1 MKNIRHKTVYF
12 LGIGGIGMSA
22 LAKFYVEHEAN
33 VYGYDLTPSHITDE
47 LTKQGVKI
55 HFEDNP
61 SLLPPKIDLAIYT
74 PAIPKNHK
82 EYNFLKKQNVKLLKR
97 AQILGEI
104 SEEFNTIAI
113 AGTHG
118 KTTTTAICAQIFKA
132 AGHKINAF
140 IGGIA
145 NNFKSNCFFENKAQ
159 FLIVEADEFDRSFL
173 TLSPNTAI
181 ITSMDADHLDI
192 YNNTENLISSFYD
205 FIEKIKPG
213 GTLIYHVSLKVP
225 ETHRINTLSYSVN
238 NSEADIYASNISYRQ
253 ASYTFDLHF
262 KDKIFKNL
270 KFNFSGHHNLENAIA
285 ACGALLLQNRIS
297 EIELSNALSSFQGVH
312 RRFEIVFDSEKTTL
326 IDDYAHHPTEIRN
339 CLSSIKAKY
348 PDKKI
353 TVVFQPHLFSRT
365 QNFADDFAKAL
376 SAADRIILL
385 NIYPAR
391 EEPIKGID
399 SQFLLDKI
407 QSSDKKLVNDAQLAD
422 QFKDNSHQVIV
433 MMGAGNIDRLV
444 PLVKKQLETNSTL

>member
-1 MKNIRHKTVYF
+1 MKDIRHKTIYL

-22 LAKFYVEHEAN
+22 LAKFYVEHKAN

-47 LTKQGVKI
+47 LTKLGVTI

-82 EYNFLKKQNVKLLKR
+82 ELHFLKNQNTKLFKR
-97 AQILGEI
+97 SQILGEI
-104 SEEFNTIAI
+104 SNDFNTIAI

-132 AGHKINAF
+132 SSYKINAF

-145 NNFKSNCFFENKAQ
+145 NNFKSNCYFENKAQ

-173 TLSPNTAI
+173 TLNPNTAI

-192 YNNTENLISSFYD
+192 YSNTENLISSFYD
-205 FIEKIKPG
+205 FIDRIKPG
-213 GTLIYHVSLKVP
+213 GTLIYHVSLQIPKSN
-225 ETHRINTLSYSVN
+225 RITTLSYSIN
-238 NSEADIYASNISYRQ
+238 NAEADIYASNITNHQ

-262 KDKIFKNL
+262 KDKVFNNIR
-270 KFNFSGHHNLENAIA
+270 FNFPGRHNLENAIA
-285 ACGALLLQNRIS
+285 ACGALLVQNEIS
-297 EIELSNALSSFQGVH
+297 EIDLSNALSSFKGVH
-312 RRFEIVFDSEKTTL
+312 RRFEIVFESEKTSL

-353 TVVFQPHLFSRT
+353 TLVFQPHLFSRT
-365 QNFADDFAKAL
+365 QNFADDFAEAL

-391 EEPIKGID
+391 EEPIEGID
-399 SQFLLDKI
+399 SKFLLDKI
-407 QSSDKKLVNDAQLAD
+407 HSSHKILVDDTLLVEQFTDK
-422 QFKDNSHQVIV
+422 SHEIIV

-444 PLVKKQLETNSTL
+444 PLVKKQLEKNNTL

>member
-33 VYGYDLTPSHITDE
+33 VYGYDLTPSHITNE

-61 SLLPPKIDLAIYT
+61 SLLPPNIDLAIYT

-82 EYNFLKKQNVKLLKR
+82 EFNFLKKQNTKLLKR
-97 AQILGEI
+97 AEILGEI

-118 KTTTTAICAQIFKA
+118 KTTTTAICAQILKA
-132 AGHKINAF
+132 SGHKINAF

-145 NNFKSNCFFENKAQ
+145 TNFKSNCFFENNAR

-181 ITSMDADHLDI
+181 ITSMDADHLDV

-205 FIEKIKPG
+205 FIDKIKPG
-213 GTLIYHVSLKVP
+213 GTLIYHVSLNVP
-225 ETHRINTLSYSVN
+225 ETNRINLLSYSLN
-238 NSEADIYASNISYRQ
+238 NSEADIYVSKISHHQ

-262 KDKIFKNL
+262 KDKTFKNL
-270 KFNFSGHHNLENAIA
+270 KFNFPGHHNLENTIA
-285 ACGALLLQNRIS
+285 ACGALLVQNEIS
-297 EIELSNALSSFQGVH
+297 ETELSNALSSFQGVH
-312 RRFEIVFDSEKTTL
+312 RRFEIVFDSENTTL

-376 SAADRIILL
+376 SAANRIILL

-391 EEPIKGID
+391 EEPIEGID

-407 QSSDKKLVNDAQLAD
+407 ESSDKILVNDAQLANL
-422 QFKDNSHQVIV
+422 FTDNSHEVIV

-444 PLVKKQLETNSTL
+444 PVVKKQLQINSTL

>member
-1 MKNIRHKTVYF
+1 MN
-12 LGIGGIGMSA
+12 A
-22 LAKFYVEHEAN
+22 LV
-33 VYGYDLTPSHITDE
+33 
-47 LTKQGVKI
+47 GVKVAR
-55 HFEDNP
+55 
-61 SLLPPKIDLAIYT
+61 LLNISD
-74 PAIPKNHK
+74 
-82 EYNFLKKQNVKLLKR
+82 
-97 AQILGEI
+97 EI
-104 SEEFNTIAI
+104 S
-113 AGTHG
+113 
-118 KTTTTAICAQIFKA
+118 
-132 AGHKINAF
+132 
-140 IGGIA
+140 
-145 NNFKSNCFFENKAQ
+145 
-159 FLIVEADEFDRSFL
+159 
-173 TLSPNTAI
+173 
-181 ITSMDADHLDI
+181 
-192 YNNTENLISSFYD
+192 
-205 FIEKIKPG
+205 
-213 GTLIYHVSLKVP
+213 LK
-225 ETHRINTLSYSVN
+225 
-238 NSEADIYASNISYRQ
+238 
-253 ASYTFDLHF
+253 
-262 KDKIFKNL
+262 
-270 KFNFSGHHNLENAIA
+270 
-285 ACGALLLQNRIS
+285 
-297 EIELSNALSSFQGVH
+297 ALSKFKGTW
-312 RRFEIVFDSEKTTL
+312 RRFDEHILKNDNIL